1 MNNHYIHWITV
12 FVFSKEV
19 FELKLSAV
27 LGFVKVLRLHW
38 SGLYYGDGKADKNIA
53 SNKVFYLSEY
63 KMSFEFHKYHKTSI
77 VVWKT
82 KYQILIKMTK

>member
-27 LGFVKVLRLHW
+27 LGFVKFYEYTDLTCIMEMEVLTKTLQSVFIW
-38 SGLYYGDGKADKNIA
+38 VNIKCHLNFI
-53 SNKVFYLSEY
+53 S
-63 KMSFEFHKYHKTSI
+63 T
-77 VVWKT
+77 
-82 KYQILIKMTK
+82 IKLQL

>member
-27 LGFVKVLRLHW
+27 LGFVK
-38 SGLYYGDGKADKNIA
+38 LYEYTDLACVMEMELLTKTLQAIKC
-53 SNKVFYLSEY
+53 FYLSEY

-82 KYQILIKMTK
+82 KYQIKMTK

>member
-19 FELKLSAV
+19 FELKLSAE
-27 LGFVKVLRLHW
+27 LGFVKFYEYTDLTCIMEMEVLTKTLQC
-38 SGLYYGDGKADKNIA
+38 
-53 SNKVFYLSEY
+53 FYLSEY
-63 KMSFEFHKYHKTSI
+63 KMSFEFHEYPKTSI

-82 KYQILIKMTK
+82 KYQIKMTK